1 MKSRRVVITGI
12 GAITPIG
19 NNIKEYWEN
28 LVKGSSGA
36 GPITLFDAT
45 NFKTKFACEVK
56 DFNPTDFLERKEARK
71 MDRFCQFAMKVAD
84 EAIFDSGLE
93 VEKINSDRA
102 GVIWGSGIGGMNTF
116 YSESANFATG
126 TGTPRFNPFF
136 IPKLISDIPAGH
148 ISIKYGFRG
157 PNFTTV
163 SACASSTHALIDA
176 FNYIKWDKADIFIGG
191 GSEACVAE
199 PGIGGFNAMMALSTR
214 NDDPK
219 TASRPFDK
227 NRDGFVLGEGAGAV
241 VMEEYEHAKK
251 RGAKIYAELVGGGMT
266 ADAHHITAPHPEGL
280 GAKNVMNLVLNEAK
294 VNKGDVDYI
303 NVHGTST
310 PLGDIAET
318 KAILS
323 LFGKEAYNLNI
334 SSTKSM
340 TGHLLGAAGIIE
352 GIACIM
358 SVKDNIIPPT
368 INHFTDDDEI
378 DNKLDLTFNEAQEK
392 EVFFS
397 ISNTFGFGGHNGS
410 VMFKK
415 FEE

>member
-1 MKSRRVVITGI
+1 
-12 GAITPIG
+12 
-19 NNIKEYWEN
+19 
-28 LVKGSSGA
+28 
-36 GPITLFDAT
+36 
-45 NFKTKFACEVK
+45 
-56 DFNPTDFLERKEARK
+56 
-71 MDRFCQFAMKVAD
+71 
-84 EAIFDSGLE
+84 
-93 VEKINSDRA
+93 
-102 GVIWGSGIGGMNTF
+102 
-116 YSESANFATG
+116 
-126 TGTPRFNPFF
+126 
-136 IPKLISDIPAGH
+136 
-148 ISIKYGFRG
+148 
-157 PNFTTV
+157 
-163 SACASSTHALIDA
+163 
-176 FNYIKWDKADIFIGG
+176 
-191 GSEACVAE
+191 
-199 PGIGGFNAMMALSTR
+199 
-214 NDDPK
+214 
-219 TASRPFDK
+219 
-227 NRDGFVLGEGAGAV
+227 
-241 VMEEYEHAKK
+241 
-251 RGAKIYAELVGGGMT
+251 
-266 ADAHHITAPHPEGL
+266 
-280 GAKNVMNLVLNEAK
+280 MNLVLNEAK